1 MSYSTLGLDELAR
14 HIGMDAREVRRLAE
28 RGVIPGQ
35 LVGGQWRFHR
45 AALLD
50 WLQRDMHTLHENDRR
65 NLERAVAD
73 VPDALLLAQLI
84 PRTGIELNLPARS
97 RASVLRE
104 LVRLVDRTGLL
115 YDAEGM
121 LAALEER
128 EALGPTALPG
138 GLAIPHPRRPLPYA
152 TAEPLVCVA
161 RVPAG
166 IGFSAGDGRLTDL
179 FVLICSHDD
188 RSHLHALARVSLT
201 FSPEL
206 CAALRAATDADEAL
220 KLIADAEQ
228 RMLRERRS

>member
-1 MSYSTLGLDELAR
+1 
-14 HIGMDAREVRRLAE
+14 MDAREVRRLAE

-50 WLQRDMHTLHENDRR
+50 WLQRDMHTLDEIDRR

-73 VPDALLLAQLI
+73 EPDAHLLSQLI
-84 PRTGIELNLPARS
+84 PRAGVELNLPARS

-104 LVRLVDRTGLL
+104 LVRLVERTGLL

-121 LAALEER
+121 HAALEER
-128 EALGPTALPG
+128 EAQGPTALPG
-138 GLAIPHPRRPLPYA
+138 GLALPHPRRPMPYA
-152 TAEPLVCVA
+152 TAEPLICIA

-166 IGFSAGDGRLTDL
+166 IGFSAADGRLTDL
-179 FVLICSHDD
+179 FILICSHDD

-206 CAALRAATDADEAL
+206 CAALRSAATADEAL
-220 KLIADAEQ
+220 QLIADAEL
-228 RMLRERRS
+228 RMLRERRP